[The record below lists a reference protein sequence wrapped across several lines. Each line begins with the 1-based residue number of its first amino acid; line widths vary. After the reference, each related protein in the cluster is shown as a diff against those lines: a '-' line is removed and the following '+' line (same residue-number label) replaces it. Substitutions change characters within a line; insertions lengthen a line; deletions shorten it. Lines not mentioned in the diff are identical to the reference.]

1 MSLSPS
7 LAWGLAALLL
17 FGVAS
22 FESHAQP
29 AGTPGASQPQG
40 RSWASLSPA
49 QQQALAPL
57 QREWNSIDAL
67 RKTKWIEVAD
77 RLPALSPEERSRIQT
92 RMAEWARLSPA
103 ERGQARLN
111 FKAAQTLP
119 AEDRK
124 ARWEAYQALSAE
136 EQRQLA
142 ARRAAA
148 AASAPVREPGVRRE
162 GSQTKSNLVP
172 NPAFAHAAPPK
183 VVAPSVAPAKLG
195 ATTNLVTKAP
205 SPPPHQQP
213 GLPKVP
219 AGSTFVDRNTLLP
232 KRGAQAA
239 ATRSAAS
246 AASAPVI
253 ARP

>member
-22 FESHAQP
+22 FELHAQP
-29 AGTPGASQPQG
+29 AGAPAMAQPQG

-77 RLPALSPEERSRIQT
+77 RLPALSPAERSRIQT
-92 RMAEWARLSPA
+92 RMAEWARLSPT

-136 EQRQLA
+136 EQRRLA

-148 AASAPVREPGVRRE
+148 ANAPVREPGVRRE

-172 NPAFAHAAPPK
+172 NPAYAPATPPK

-213 GLPKVP
+213 GLPKLP

-239 ATRSAAS
+239 GTRSAAN

>member
-22 FESHAQP
+22 FELHAQP
-29 AGTPGASQPQG
+29 AGAPAMAQPQG

-111 FKAAQTLP
+111 FKAAQINVETVKIGRGP
-119 AEDRK
+119 I
-124 ARWEAYQALSAE
+124 WI
-136 EQRQLA
+136 
-142 ARRAAA
+142 
-148 AASAPVREPGVRRE
+148 
-162 GSQTKSNLVP
+162 VP
-172 NPAFAHAAPPK
+172 LAFAIAIG
-183 VVAPSVAPAKLG
+183 VCVAVYFA
-195 ATTNLVTKAP
+195 
-205 SPPPHQQP
+205 
-213 GLPKVP
+213 
-219 AGSTFVDRNTLLP
+219 
-232 KRGAQAA
+232 
-239 ATRSAAS
+239 
-246 AASAPVI
+246 
-253 ARP
+253 